1 MRKAFRY
8 RLYLSDTQAAVAQAQ
23 LDIARELYNACL
35 EERRA
40 CYKTTGKSLTY
51 YDQANQLKEIRQIR
65 PDVATAN
72 YSMLQAVCRRAHRA
86 FETFYR
92 RRKAGLKGGY
102 PRFKGYYRFD
112 SITFPAYGDGC
123 KITDARLKLQGVGI
137 VKVKLH
143 RPVEGT
149 IKTVTL
155 KREVDKWYVV
165 FSCDVGDPVP
175 LPATGQDVGIDVGLT
190 HFLTTDT
197 GATVENP
204 RPFKAAQR
212 RLRIAQRALSRK
224 KKAGKRTG
232 CKGGRRGKARRR
244 VALLHQKVANT
255 RKDFHHKTARALV
268 DANDTIYHEDLAIAN
283 MVRNHSLAKAIS
295 DAAWG
300 QFLMILASKAEG
312 AARQDIGVDP
322 RGSSQ
327 TCVCGEPVPKT
338 LGDRWHLC
346 PACGLSLPRDQ
357 VSAQVI
363 KQRGHRCQA
372 VTTPMGVV
380 A

>member
-1 MRKAFRY
+1 MSPFSTVLNSVRTRTIKCVP
-8 RLYLSDTQAAVAQAQ
+8 DP
-23 LDIARELYNACL
+23 
-35 EERRA
+35 A

-51 YDQANQLKEIRQIR
+51 YDQANQLKEIRQEC

-72 YSMLQAVCRRAHRA
+72 HSMLQAVCRRAHRT

-92 RRKAGLKGGY
+92 RRKAGLKGGF
-102 PRFKGYYRFD
+102 PRFKGYHRFD
-112 SITFPAYGDGC
+112 SITFPSYGDGC
-123 KITDARLKLQGVGI
+123 KLTDKRLKLQGVGS

-155 KREVDKWYVV
+155 KREVGKWYVV
-165 FSCDVGDPVP
+165 FSCDVGEAVP
-175 LPATGQDVGIDVGLT
+175 LPRTGQSVGIDVGLT
-190 HFLTTDT
+190 HFLTTNT

-204 RPFKAAQR
+204 RTLKAAQR
-212 RLRIAQRALSRK
+212 KLRVAQRALARK
-224 KKAGKRTG
+224 KKAEPRTKKVG
-232 CKGGRRGKARRR
+232 NQPRCRGVRRAKARRR

-255 RKDFHHKTARALV
+255 RRDFHHKTARALV
-268 DANDTIYHEDLAIAN
+268 DANDTIVHEDLAVTN
-283 MVRNHSLAKAIS
+283 MVKNHSLATAIG

-300 QFLMILASKAEG
+300 QFLTILSGKAASAGRKTIAM
-312 AARQDIGVDP
+312 DP
-322 RGSSQ
+322 RGTSQ
-327 TCVCGEPVPKT
+327 TCVCGERVPKT
-338 LGDRWHLC
+338 LADRWHDC

-363 KQRGHRCQA
+363 QQRGHRCQA
-372 VTTPMGVV
+372 QTWRDTASV

>member
-1 MRKAFRY
+1 MRRSFKY
-8 RLYLSDTQAAVAQAQ
+8 RIYLTEKQAADAQQQ
-23 LDIARELYNACL
+23 LNVARELYNACL

-40 CYKTTGKSLTY
+40 CYRVTGKSLTY
-51 YDQANQLKEIRQIR
+51 YDQANQLKEIRLDC

-92 RRKAGLKGGY
+92 RRKAGLKGGF
-102 PRFKGYYRFD
+102 PRFKGYHRFD

-123 KITDARLKLQGVGI
+123 KLTDARLKLQGIGS

-155 KREVDKWYVV
+155 KREVGKWYVV

-175 LPATGQDVGIDVGLT
+175 LPATGQSVGIDVGLT

-204 RPFKAAQR
+204 RPFKAAQGT
-212 RLRIAQRALSRK
+212 LKVAQRALARCRRGSV
-224 KKAGKRTG
+224 
-232 CKGGRRGKARRR
+232 RRGKARRR
-244 VALLHQKVANT
+244 VALLHQKVANV

-268 DANDTIYHEDLAIAN
+268 DANDTICHEDLQVAN
-283 MVRNHSLAKAIS
+283 MVKNHSLAKAIS
-295 DAAWG
+295 DAAWS
-300 QFLMILASKAEG
+300 QFIAILTSKAASAG
-312 AARQDIGVDP
+312 RDVVAVNP
-322 RGSSQ
+322 RGTSQ
-327 TCVCGEPVPKT
+327 TCLCGASVPKT
-338 LGDRWHLC
+338 LSDRWHDC
-346 PACGLSLPRDQ
+346 PVCGLSLPRDQ
-357 VSAQVI
+357 VSAMLI
-363 KQRGHRCQA
+363 KANRLGQSRQA
-372 VTTPMGVV
+372 QTWRDTASV